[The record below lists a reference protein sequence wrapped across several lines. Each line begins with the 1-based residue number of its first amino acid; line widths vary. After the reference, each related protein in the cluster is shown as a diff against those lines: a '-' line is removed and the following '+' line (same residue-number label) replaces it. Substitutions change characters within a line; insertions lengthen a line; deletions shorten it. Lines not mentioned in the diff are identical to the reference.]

1 MNDEVF
7 WATSTSTASV
17 YKLTRDLPPMKARIA
32 APMSSKTDQRIH
44 ANLEKAVYGH
54 IRAVRALG
62 RQTINTADIARALSV
77 PVSAVDQV
85 IVRLQ
90 SKGVKK
96 IAR

>member
-44 ANLEKAVYGH
+44 ANLL
-54 IRAVRALG
+54 RRLSM
-62 RQTINTADIARALSV
+62 DIFVPFELSGGK
-77 PVSAVDQV
+77 
-85 IVRLQ
+85 R
-90 SKGVKK
+90 
-96 IAR
+96 